1 MKNLSLESISDHLN
15 GIKMILL
22 NAKMNSKFIYN
33 ETSITNMK
41 PFLNQT
47 KIITKPRIS
56 LRYASLSS
64 NELKQQANHVDWS
77 DKEVEE
83 EEDDDNDSCELD
95 TNKNHN
101 YNNNNNKNYLS
112 LFETS
117 KLINRRSLPVRSP
130 SFVWSTTSTSADGMT
145 IVENLP
151 LRPRSSSLKVSGF
164 LNQNFTLNTTSSD
177 RSSNTI
183 LYDISDQSPEHNSL
197 DESSSV
203 FLTTHT
209 NIVKENEEEG
219 ETTVSTSDN
228 IKTTTTTTTT
238 TANNKTSDYDSG
250 ESPNSS
256 DYNSDTDKLQ
266 LKVI

>member
-47 KIITKPRIS
+47 TKIITKPRIS

-64 NELKQQANHVDWS
+64 NELKQQTNHVDWS

-95 TNKNHN
+95 TNKNH
-101 YNNNNNKNYLS
+101 YNNNKNYLS
-112 LFETS
+112 VFETS

-203 FLTTHT
+203 FLTTSTTT
-209 NIVKENEEEG
+209 NIVKENEGEG

-228 IKTTTTTTTT
+228 IKTTNA

>member
-33 ETSITNMK
+33 ETSLTNMK

-64 NELKQQANHVDWS
+64 NELKQQTNHVDWS

-95 TNKNHN
+95 INKNH
-101 YNNNNNKNYLS
+101 NNNNNKNYLS

-203 FLTTHT
+203 FLATPTTT
-209 NIVKENEEEG
+209 NIVKENEEE

-228 IKTTTTTTTT
+228 VKTTTSTT

>member
-33 ETSITNMK
+33 ETSLTNMK

-64 NELKQQANHVDWS
+64 NELKQQTNHVDWS

-95 TNKNHN
+95 INKNH
-101 YNNNNNKNYLS
+101 NNNNNKNYLS

-203 FLTTHT
+203 FLTTPTTT
-209 NIVKENEEEG
+209 NIVKENEEE

-228 IKTTTTTTTT
+228 VKTTTSTT